1 MKYETNKKVVFND
14 DARQRLLEGVNILAD
29 AVKVTLG
36 PKGKNVVI
44 EHPDR
49 APTVTKDGVSVARA
63 INLKDKFLNLGAQMV
78 KEVASRTNDVAG
90 DGTTTATTL
99 AQAIYAEGLK
109 MLASGYSSTDIKTGI
124 DQAAEEIVSYLKEL
138 ADPVEDTD
146 KIAQVATISANG
158 DSDIGALIAQAVEK
172 VGREGVVTVEEAKGF
187 TTTLDVVEG
196 MQVDRGYVSPYF
208 ATNSDK
214 MTAELK
220 NPYIFLTT
228 KKLTSLKDVVS
239 VLENVVQ
246 EKRPVL
252 FIGEEIEGEA
262 LQGLVVNKMKGVL
275 EVCAINAPGFGAGKL
290 DLMSDLATLTGAT
303 VVSDATGV
311 SFSEVSTEH
320 LGTAKKVVCSRTS
333 TIIVGDSTRTKE
345 VSDKVEELRRRV
357 KDFTISD
364 QERDFVR
371 DRIAKLNGGVA
382 VMRVGGATELEVK
395 EKKDRVED
403 ALNATRAAI
412 EEGIVP
418 GGGVALV
425 RAAASLS
432 ESTKGVTG
440 RSIGRNI
447 VKRACQA
454 PLSQIV
460 TNAGGEPVIVAAK
473 IRDMNGS
480 QGYDASNDSF
490 GDMIEAGI
498 IDPVKVTRCALEN
511 AASGAGLM
519 LTVDASIVEDFDVD

>member
-1 MKYETNKKVVFND
+1 M
-14 DARQRLLEGVNILAD
+14 
-29 AVKVTLG
+29 
-36 PKGKNVVI
+36 
-44 EHPDR
+44 
-49 APTVTKDGVSVARA
+49 
-63 INLKDKFLNLGAQMV
+63 
-78 KEVASRTNDVAG
+78 
-90 DGTTTATTL
+90 
-99 AQAIYAEGLK
+99 
-109 MLASGYSSTDIKTGI
+109 
-124 DQAAEEIVSYLKEL
+124 
-138 ADPVEDTD
+138 
-146 KIAQVATISANG
+146 
-158 DSDIGALIAQAVEK
+158 IAQAVEK

-454 PLSQIV
+454 PVSYTHLTLPTIL
-460 TNAGGEPVIVAAK
+460 PV
-473 IRDMNGS
+473 
-480 QGYDASNDSF
+480 
-490 GDMIEAGI
+490 
-498 IDPVKVTRCALEN
+498 
-511 AASGAGLM
+511 
-519 LTVDASIVEDFDVD
+519 

>member
-1 MKYETNKKVVFND
+1 MKFETDKKVAFND

-49 APTVTKDGVSVARA
+49 PPTVTKDGVSVARA
-63 INLKDKFLNLGAQMV
+63 INLKERFLNLGAQMV

-90 DGTTTATTL
+90 DGTTTATVL
-99 AQAIYAEGLK
+99 SQAIYAEGLR
-109 MLASGYSSTDIKTGI
+109 MLGNGYSSTDIKAGI
-124 DQAAEEIVSYLKEL
+124 DEAVSEIVDYLKGL
-138 ADPVEDTD
+138 SDPVEDID
-146 KIAQVATISANG
+146 KIQQVATISANG
-158 DSDIGALIAQAVEK
+158 DVEIGALIAKAVDR

-187 TTTLDVVEG
+187 DTTLDVVEG

-228 KKLTSLKDVVS
+228 RKLTALADIVT
-239 VLENVVQ
+239 VLEKVVQ
-246 EKRPVL
+246 EKRPIL
-252 FIGEEIEGEA
+252 FVAEEIEGEA

-275 EVCAINAPGFGAGKL
+275 EVCAINSPGFGAGKL
-290 DLMSDLATLTGAT
+290 DLMSDLATLTGAQII
-303 VVSDATGV
+303 SDATGI
-311 SFSEVSTEH
+311 SFSDVTTEH
-320 LGTAKKVVCSRTS
+320 LGQAKKVVCSRTS
-333 TIIVGDSTRTKE
+333 TILVGNNDRTEE
-345 VSDKVEELRRRV
+345 VAEKVKDLRSRV
-357 KDFTISD
+357 EDFTISD

-382 VMRVGGATELEVK
+382 VLRVGGATELEVK
-395 EKKDRVED
+395 EKKDRVDD

-425 RAAASLS
+425 RAASSLS
-432 ESTKGVTG
+432 DASEGVTG

-447 VKRACQA
+447 VRRACQA

-460 TNAGGEPVIVAAK
+460 RNAGGEPVIVMAK
-473 IRDMNGS
+473 IQEKDGS
-480 QGYDASNDSF
+480 QGYDASNDTF

-511 AASGAGLM
+511 AASVSGLM
-519 LTVDASIVEDFDVD
+519 LTVDASIVEDADNA